1 MYYVVNLATHGWC
14 RQSLGG
20 MCVCVRACVCTH
32 THTVQHFG
40 DGLEDWAGCGVCM
53 CVCVRVCTHTHTHTQ
68 YNILVMVSKVRAMH
82 RENPERTDEELKEAL
97 IALMSNAG
105 VCVCVRV
112 SVSVMKCVSV

>member
-20 MCVCVRACVCTH
+20 MCVRVRA
-32 THTVQHFG
+32 
-40 DGLEDWAGCGVCM
+40 
-53 CVCVRVCTHTHTHTQ
+53 CVRVCTHTHTHTQ

-82 RENPERTDEELKEAL
+82 RENPERTDEEMKEAL